1 MPVFACLPGWSG
13 VLEVEI
19 SQLHIRRSALIKA
32 DPGIVWEE
40 FTTFERISAWLD
52 QGHKLLA
59 FEPRLGGKVRFSVVI
74 EGAERFFGG
83 TVIELLPGREIT
95 FDDGWED
102 RDFAYYARVTNYWT
116 FRLTAVGDST
126 LVELFHHQYEA
137 FGERVHD
144 ALDSYEMAWDN
155 KHLRKLREIVER
167 RLGKPDL
174 NQHEK

>member
-1 MPVFACLPGWSG
+1 MPVFVYLPGLSG

-74 EGAERFFGG
+74 EGAERFLC

-102 RDFAYYARVTNYWT
+102 QT
-116 FRLTAVGDST
+116 LLIT
-126 LVELFHHQYEA
+126 LVLQII
-137 FGERVHD
+137 D
-144 ALDSYEMAWDN
+144 LSIDSCGRFN
-155 KHLRKLREIVER
+155 VGRTLSPSVRGVR
-167 RLGKPDL
+167 
-174 NQHEK
+174 